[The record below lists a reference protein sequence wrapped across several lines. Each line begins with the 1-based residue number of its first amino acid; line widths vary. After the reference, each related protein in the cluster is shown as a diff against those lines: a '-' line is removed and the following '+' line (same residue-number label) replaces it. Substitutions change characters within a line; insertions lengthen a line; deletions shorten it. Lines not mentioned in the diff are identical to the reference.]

1 MAINTT
7 VLGIIDK
14 DEMSES
20 FDTFPPHPVPPFH
33 LVGRR
38 FSSSLHG
45 RALVEYDTVATGE
58 LSSDGKEEEGTDTM
72 VP

>member
-1 MAINTT
+1 MTIYAAMLC
-7 VLGIIDK
+7 VVDE

-20 FDTFPPHPVPPFH
+20 FDTLTPYPLTPLHIVSGRFPPP
-33 LVGRR
+33 LYCCT
-38 FSSSLHG
+38 LI
-45 RALVEYDTVATGE
+45 EYDAVATGE